1 VVRTVRFS
9 TRPCPFSTLVCIRS
23 GEGGGTSGGKS
34 RRDTAGASLEAEA
47 GSDVSLQPQLVAF
60 DCEQV
65 VATFLDDLGAQV
77 ALAEQRVAED
87 DLPLDWQDAQQLQ
100 GGLVLVGLGIDLDL
114 GEDGLVLVGIGGDQ
128 VLTGR

>member
-1 VVRTVRFS
+1 MVRSRVISNPCANPGHFWCSVRIEVVRTVRFS

-87 DLPLDWQDAQQLQ
+87 D
-100 GGLVLVGLGIDLDL
+100 
-114 GEDGLVLVGIGGDQ
+114 
-128 VLTGR
+128 